1 MSSERLPLK
10 SFTAFFNLAKKQDNK
25 MAFNKPGPASKRI
38 QSINQDKVNK
48 WITDI
53 YFLNTFF

>member
-1 MSSERLPLK
+1 
-10 SFTAFFNLAKKQDNK
+10 